1 MIIKEIKIFSQNMQK
16 NNLIVNTILETQFY
30 FDIIF
35 IQEPSWTTIC
45 LILSSRS
52 KEGEELVR
60 VLNHPNWITFSR
72 NPSKA
77 NSSPRIIIYINIR
90 LLSFHFSLCKDIY
103 NHRDISSPMSSYP
116 SQITLYRSLHAHWQ
130 LILEFTIQEFHIWVS
145 HWL

>member
-16 NNLIVNTILETQFY
+16 NNLVVNTILETQFS

-52 KEGEELVR
+52 KEGKELVG
-60 VLNHPNWITFSR
+60 VLNHPNWITFFR
-72 NPSKA
+72 NPYKA

-90 LLSFHFSLCKDIY
+90 LSSFYFSLCKDIY
-103 NHRDISSPMSSYP
+103 NYRDISSPVSSYP
-116 SQITLYRSLHAHWQ
+116 SQITLYRSLHACWQ

-145 HWL
+145 H